1 MKYVWMSFFLLLHV
15 TGSSQVVQDTLPPAT
30 DSSVVEQALRIKNLL
45 PFFTLHVDSSLSYK
59 LEINK
64 DESRYYWYLKNAPVG
79 LRINKDNGTLQFRA
93 DKAYFLS
100 GRLKYDVEYKVQLG
114 VQNLNQP
121 EERVDTS
128 FRLIFYSTEIIP
140 SRIRATVV
148 SPVLLEEGDSI
159 SFRITCINGSFP
171 IENISFESNINI
183 KNYEMVQKCDDEFR
197 WAIPFDF
204 IKENDTARTKTLLLR
219 FIGTDRFKNQ
229 DTTVVRL
236 VIKDA
241 INFSVKQTEYDKMLL
256 DVRRYSNQLKTTFR
270 EYDKKVRKNRNTRVS
285 FDMTSASTA
294 LGGTVFSS
302 LPTPDQKMAG
312 RIMPSVGVALV
323 PVKEAVSPNRPFEQ
337 NAATLVRAG
346 IKRLDYAMSDNA
358 LIGERDPDIV
368 TKTNR
373 LKTELKQ
380 VQMQLIDVPIA
391 EISDNDA
398 LSLDNYFNNPKVNRK
413 YRTRQNR

>member
-1 MKYVWMSFFLLLHV
+1 MKLLLTV
-15 TGSSQVVQDTLPPAT
+15 LTGMVLCLHTQAQTLVDSTELPAVDT
-30 DSSVVEQALRIKNLL
+30 ALYIKNLT

-79 LRINKDNGTLQFRA
+79 LRINKDDGTLNFKA
-93 DKAYFLS
+93 EKAYFLS
-100 GRLKYDVEYKVQLG
+100 GRLKYDVEYRVQLG
-114 VQNLNQP
+114 VQNLNNP
-121 EERVDTS
+121 KERIDTS
-128 FRLIFYSTEIIP
+128 FRLIFYSTEVIP

-159 SFRITCINGSFP
+159 SFRITCVNGSFP

-183 KNYEMVQKCDDEFR
+183 KNYQLVQKCDDEFR
-197 WAIPFDF
+197 WEIPYDF
-204 IKENDTARTKTLLLR
+204 IKENDTARTKSLLLR

-229 DTTVVRL
+229 DTTTVRL

-241 INFSVKQTEYDKMLL
+241 INFTVKRVEYDKMLT
-256 DVRRYSNQLKTTFR
+256 DVRRYSNQLKTSFR
-270 EYDKKVRKNRNTRVS
+270 QYDKRVRKNRNTRVS

-302 LPTPDQKMAG
+302 LPTPDQKMVG

-323 PVKEAVSPNRPFEQ
+323 PVKEAVSPNRPFDQ
-337 NAATLVRAG
+337 NAATLIRAG

-358 LIGERDPDIV
+358 LIGNMDPDIL

-380 VQMQLIDVPIA
+380 VQMQLIDIPIA
-391 EISDNDA
+391 EISDTDA
-398 LSLDNYFNNPKVNRK
+398 SSLDSYFNNPKVNKK
-413 YRTRQNR
+413 YRTRRNKR

>member
-1 MKYVWMSFFLLLHV
+1 MKLLFTFFCGIVLCLH
-15 TGSSQVVQDTLPPAT
+15 TQAQVPSDSIAVPAP
-30 DSSVVEQALRIKNLL
+30 DSALYIKNLT
-45 PFFTLHVDSSLSYK
+45 PFFTLHVDSSLTYK

-79 LRINKDNGTLQFRA
+79 LRINKDDGTLHFKA
-93 DKAYFLS
+93 EKAYFLS
-100 GRLKYDVEYKVQLG
+100 GRLKYDVEYRVQLG
-114 VQNLNQP
+114 VQNLNNP
-121 EERVDTS
+121 KERIDTS
-128 FRLIFYSTEIIP
+128 FRLIFYSTEVIP

-183 KNYEMVQKCDDEFR
+183 KNYQLVQKCDDEFR
-197 WAIPFDF
+197 WEIPYDF
-204 IKENDTARTKTLLLR
+204 IKENDTARNKTLLLR

-236 VIKDA
+236 VVKDA
-241 INFSVKQTEYDKMLL
+241 INFTVKRGEYNKILS
-256 DVRRYSNQLKTTFR
+256 DVQRYSNQLKTSFR
-270 EYDKKVRKNRNTRVS
+270 EYDKRVRKNRNTRVS

-302 LPTPDQKMAG
+302 LPTPDQKMVG

-323 PVKEAVSPNRPFEQ
+323 PVKEAVSPNRPFDQ
-337 NAATLVRAG
+337 NAATLIRAG

-358 LIGERDPDIV
+358 LISDMDPDML

-373 LKTELKQ
+373 LKSELKQ
-380 VQMQLIDVPIA
+380 VQMQLIDIPIA
-391 EISDNDA
+391 ETSDQDA
-398 LSLDNYFNNPKVNRK
+398 SSLDSYFNNPKVNKK
-413 YRTRQNR
+413 YRTRRNKR